1 MLLFVRVRS
10 FLRNLFSTRRLDLD
24 LDEEIRSHLELL
36 TEENIHEGMSPEE
49 ARRAARIELGG
60 IDQVKELVRQERIG
74 NWLHS
79 VVSDCRYGFQQLRKN
94 PGFTVVAV
102 FTLAL
107 GIAANATIFSFV
119 SAVLFRKPTLSDP
132 DRLMVVYGTNS
143 THLWGTFH
151 NPVSAPNFSTWK
163 KENRVFSDV
172 AASAFETANL
182 TGQGEPE
189 RVRVKRVTAN
199 YFSILGVSPAL
210 GRTFAPGEDQNGNDH
225 VVVLSHQLWERRYGS
240 DPKLVGATVRLDG
253 ESQTV
258 IGVMPASFLLPAWLF
273 QAQIWRPLVL
283 NPAQQ
288 SVAARQN
295 RNLYLIARLK
305 SGVTTE
311 EAQADIGRLG
321 RLAAEAFPE
330 VEKSWGASTLTLQA
344 FAIQDFNGGALLTM
358 LMCLVGFV
366 LLIACANIAGLLLAR
381 ATGRGKEIAVRLAI
395 GAGQG
400 RLIRQLLTEAG
411 LITLLGGALGLVLT
425 FWGAKLLR
433 SAFSYNEAMTALQ
446 PKVDG
451 HVLFFVAAI
460 SILSTVLFGLAPA
473 LRAGTVEVY
482 AILKSDSATVSAGRR
497 RSRMRSILVAG
508 EVALALFSLA
518 GAGLMIKGIYDDFY
532 GNLGFDPENLLAA
545 RITLPDARYGNEA
558 KEVVFFNELLEKL
571 ETLPGAESAAVT
583 SDLPGLGATTRSF
596 RFKGQEDIPA
606 LERQRG
612 QYYAVS
618 SDYLHTA
625 DISLIAGRG
634 FTKEDGPSAPPVALV
649 NESLARHFFPKG
661 DILGK
666 QILIDTDNANEKR
679 WREIVGVVR
688 DTCKCELLSRTT
700 SEIYEP
706 FLQEPRLDAAVMVR
720 TNSNPDS
727 LAPGLREAI
736 WALDKDQPIPN
747 VMSMQQIRSLEMAG
761 VPVVETM
768 LGIFAG
774 LAVILAGVGL
784 YGLVGYSVGQRS
796 QEIGI
801 RMVLGAGKKDVFRLV
816 LGDGMKLALIGG
828 AIGLLSALALPRALG
843 SLFTDFHIAGGWI
856 FVLVSALI
864 GGVVVLACYIPARRA
879 TRLDPI
885 VALRN
890 E

>member
-1 MLLFVRVRS
+1 MPLIVRGRS
-10 FLRNLFSTRRLDLD
+10 FVRNLFSTRRVDLD
-24 LDEEIRSHLELL
+24 LDEELRSHLELL
-36 TEENIHEGMSPEE
+36 TEENIREGMSPQE
-49 ARRAARIELGG
+49 AHRAARIELGG
-60 IDQVKELVRQERIG
+60 IEQVKELVRQERIG
-74 NWLHS
+74 NWVHS
-79 VVSDCRYGFQQLRKN
+79 VISDCRYGLRQLRKN

-102 FTLAL
+102 LTLAL

-119 SAVLFRKPTLSDP
+119 SAVLFRKPMLSDP
-132 DRLMVVYGTNS
+132 DRLMVVYGTNPTDLRGS
-143 THLWGTFH
+143 FH
-151 NPVSAPNFSTWK
+151 NPVSEPNFSTWK
-163 KENRVFSDV
+163 NESRVFSDV
-172 AASAFETANL
+172 AANAFETANL
-182 TGQGEPE
+182 TGEGEPE

-199 YFSILGVSPAL
+199 YFSILGLSPAL

-225 VVVLSHQLWERRYGS
+225 VVVVSHELWSRRYGS

-258 IGVMPASFLLPAWLF
+258 IGVMPASFLRPAWLF

-295 RNLYLIARLK
+295 RNLYLFARLK
-305 SGVTTE
+305 SGVTTQ

-330 VEKSWGASTLTLQA
+330 VEKSWGAATLTLQE
-344 FAIQDFNGGALLTM
+344 FAIQDFNGGALMTM

-381 ATGRGKEIAVRLAI
+381 ATGRGKEIAIRLAI
-395 GAGQG
+395 GAGRG

-411 LITLLGGALGLVLT
+411 LIALLGGALGLVLT
-425 FWGAKLLR
+425 FWGAKLLG
-433 SAFSYNEAMTALQ
+433 SGFSYNEAMTAMQ
-446 PKVDG
+446 PRVDG

-460 SILSTVLFGLAPA
+460 SILSAVLFGLAPA
-473 LRAGTVEVY
+473 LRARTVDVY

-497 RSRMRSILVAG
+497 RSRMRSMLVAG

-518 GAGLMIKGIYDDFY
+518 GAGLMIKGIYDDSY
-532 GNLGFDPENLLAA
+532 GNLGFDPQNLLVTQ
-545 RITLPDARYGNEA
+545 IKLPDARYGNEA
-558 KEVVFFNELLEKL
+558 KEVAFFNELLEKL

-583 SDLPGLGATTRSF
+583 SDLPGLGAGTRSF

-606 LERQRG
+606 LEQHA

-618 SDYLHTA
+618 SAYLHTA
-625 DISLIAGRG
+625 AIPLIAGRG

-666 QILIDTDNANEKR
+666 QILIDTGKPNEKR

-688 DTCKCELLSRTT
+688 DTCKCELLSRTR

-720 TNSNPDS
+720 TNSNPDP

-747 VMSMQQIRSLEMAG
+747 VMSMQQLRSLEMAG
-761 VPVVETM
+761 APVVETM

-784 YGLVGYSVGQRS
+784 YGLVAYSVGQRS

-801 RMVLGAGKKDVFRLV
+801 RMALGAGKKDVFRLV

-864 GGVVVLACYIPARRA
+864 GVVVVLACYIPARRA
-879 TRLDPI
+879 ARLDPI